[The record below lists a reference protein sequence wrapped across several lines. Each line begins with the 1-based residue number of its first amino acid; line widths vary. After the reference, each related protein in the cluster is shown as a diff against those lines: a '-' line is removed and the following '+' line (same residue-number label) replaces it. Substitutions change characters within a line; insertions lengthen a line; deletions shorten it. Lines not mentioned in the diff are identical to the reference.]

1 MIETTWKKRAAAPVG
16 EVLAAL
22 LLVQPLLDVFSYFMG
37 LADATWI
44 TTALRTFLL
53 VAVCVYGFALTESR
67 RVYYG
72 MAGVV
77 GGFWVLHAL
86 NCLRL
91 GYQDPVGDAAEYLK
105 LVQFPL
111 WALSFITFFRQKEK
125 LNTQVIGMLAVNFGT
140 ILGIIAL
147 SYGVGHPVYTY
158 EYPDRGVFIGVLG
171 WFGVA
176 NSQSCILTLLLPP
189 LLLWGLRTGKLWL
202 FSLCCVGGFGL
213 LYLTGTRLTYYGA
226 LLIGAGFLVL
236 LLLRRRQLLF
246 CIPLGIAVVALL
258 LCRDFSPMA
267 ERQALTGNSYNVY
280 QEKTEE
286 IMGEDTGY
294 VPKEGEEIPPEIL
307 EKITRVYTEI
317 YNQPGL
323 YDTILLED
331 LIQEFGLD
339 KVMEEY
345 NFATD
350 PQTLYNARVKKVAAM
365 HMKWEEK
372 DLVTKLL
379 GFEYK
384 ECYIGNAIY
393 DPENDFPAVL
403 YYYGYVGTALYFS
416 PVIYLLVY
424 SLVKLC
430 KKWREILSIEF
441 GVPAMMLALMLGG
454 AQFSGQVLRKPSVT
468 VYGSVAAALLFVWL
482 HPSGKE
488 NMGRNRAGGIWWKK
502 KKTGGNGL

>member
-22 LLVQPLLDVFSYFMG
+22 LLVQPLLDVFSYFIG

-53 VAVCVYGFALTESR
+53 VAVCVYGFALTENR

-72 MAGVV
+72 MAGIV

-267 ERQALTGNSYNVY
+267 ERQALTGNSYSVY

-317 YNQPGL
+317 YNQPGV
-323 YDTILLED
+323 YGEVLLAD
-331 LIQEFGLD
+331 LIDQFGLEI
-339 KVMEEY
+339 VMEQY
-345 NFATD
+345 NYSTD
-350 PQTLYNARVKKVAAM
+350 PA
-365 HMKWEEK
+365 
-372 DLVTKLL
+372 DLQNGRNIKLNFMELMWNRQDFLTQVFGMEYANCWVGNVT
-379 GFEYK
+379 
-384 ECYIGNAIY
+384 Y
-393 DPENDFPAVL
+393 DPENDCLPVL
-403 YYYGYVGTALYFS
+403 YYYGYLGALLYAGFIVYFVGT
-416 PVIYLLVY
+416 
-424 SLVKLC
+424 SLKALC
-430 KKWREILSIEF
+430 KDWRTVISVEF
-441 GVPAMMLALMLGG
+441 ATPVMMLGMMLGA
-454 AQFSGQVLRKPSVT
+454 AQLSGNVFRRPSVT

>member
-53 VAVCVYGFALTESR
+53 VAVCVYGFALTENR

-226 LLIGAGFLVL
+226 LLIGIGFLVL

-317 YNQPGL
+317 YNQPGV
-323 YDTILLED
+323 YGEVLLAD
-331 LIQEFGLD
+331 LIDQFGLET
-339 KVMEEY
+339 VMEQY
-345 NFATD
+345 NYSTDPADLQNGRNIKLNFMGLMWNRQALLYAGFIGYFVGTSLKALCKDWRTVISVEFAT
-350 PQTLYNARVKKVAAM
+350 
-365 HMKWEEK
+365 
-372 DLVTKLL
+372 
-379 GFEYK
+379 
-384 ECYIGNAIY
+384 
-393 DPENDFPAVL
+393 
-403 YYYGYVGTALYFS
+403 
-416 PVIYLLVY
+416 PV
-424 SLVKLC
+424 
-430 KKWREILSIEF
+430 
-441 GVPAMMLALMLGG
+441 MMLGMMLGA
-454 AQFSGQVLRKPSVT
+454 AQLSGNVFRRPSVT